1 MPRRSAMFANRKVD
15 IEIHL
20 AVNRVSSFPVLD
32 IVQLP
37 EAIYQTHMNKFPRL
51 HVHPTAVT
59 L

>member
-1 MPRRSAMFANRKVD
+1 MFANRKVD